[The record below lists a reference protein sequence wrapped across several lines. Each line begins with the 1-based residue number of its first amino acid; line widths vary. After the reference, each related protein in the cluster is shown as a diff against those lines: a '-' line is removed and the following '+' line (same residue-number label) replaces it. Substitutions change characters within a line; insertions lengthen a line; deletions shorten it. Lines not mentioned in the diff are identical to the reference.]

1 MAVRSFESAK
11 AGKIIA
17 LPQLGGLHHRY
28 ERLAAERRPPHCGQ
42 QSHRTAGG
50 FRPCGRQ
57 AQTCMIDSRMA
68 PVGAA
73 SFYPAIE
80 STRPRPREGTRS
92 VLSAYGLSFWEGQ
105 V

>member
-57 AQTCMIDSRMA
+57 A
-68 PVGAA
+68 
-73 SFYPAIE
+73 
-80 STRPRPREGTRS
+80 
-92 VLSAYGLSFWEGQ
+92 
-105 V
+105 